1 MFYVGNKRIF
11 GMAQLLGFLSFK
23 GIKNAGLAALAAA
36 TLTACTTS
44 QDPATRNDGFNDPYE
59 TQNRAIHEFNK
70 GFDRSLFRPVSQGYA
85 VIPVEIRDTVNNFSD
100 NLGEPGNLINAL
112 LQGDLR
118 GAGRATVRFAM
129 NTTIGIGGLVDAAS
143 EFGIADAET
152 DFGETM
158 HVWGAGEGAFIE
170 LPFLGASTQR
180 DTVGFFVDFFTNP
193 LTLFT
198 IDGSPERYVP
208 PTAYVGSALN
218 NRDKF
223 KGTIDTVL
231 YESADSY
238 AQSRSIYLQNR
249 RFELEGSDPVDE
261 DPYIDDYLD
270 PYAE

>member
-1 MFYVGNKRIF
+1 MVGLT
-11 GMAQLLGFLSFK
+11 AT
-23 GIKNAGLAALAAA
+23 
-36 TLTACTTS
+36 TLTACTTY

-59 TQNRAIHEFNK
+59 KQNRAIHGFNK
-70 GFDRSLFRPVSQGYA
+70 GLDKNLVRPISQGYA

-100 NLGEPGNLINAL
+100 NLGEPGNLINSL

-118 GAGRATVRFAM
+118 DAGIATVRFAL

-143 EFGIADAET
+143 ELGIPEVET

-158 HVWGAGEGAFIE
+158 HVWGAGEGAYVE
-170 LPFLGASTQR
+170 LPVLGASTQR
-180 DTVGFFVDFFTNP
+180 DTVGFVVDFFTNP

-198 IDGSPERYVP
+198 IDGSPERYIP
-208 PTAYVGSALN
+208 PTAYAGSALN

-223 KGTIDTVL
+223 KGTIDSVL
-231 YESADSY
+231 YDSADSY

-249 RFELEGSDPVDE
+249 RFELEGSAPADE
-261 DPYIDDYLD
+261 DPYTDPYLD